1 MIRRPPRSTRTDTL
15 FPYTTLF
22 RSRASTGSAR
32 RANSAS
38 VLQSG
43 SADNDDEDSMLW
55 RSITQLLAQGVSS
68 THREA
73 IRQKG
78 FSQNCVSLGLAT
90 SPASGVRREEP
101 QKSPE
106 SRTIPGDRKSAVAG
120 KSVSVRLDIGG
131 RRTI

>member
-1 MIRRPPRSTRTDTL
+1 
-15 FPYTTLF
+15 
-22 RSRASTGSAR
+22 
-32 RANSAS
+32 
-38 VLQSG
+38 
-43 SADNDDEDSMLW
+43 MLL

-78 FSQNCVSLGLAT
+78 FSPNCVSLGLAT

-106 SRTIPGDRKSAVAG
+106 SRTIPGLAFRMVERKGIEPSTRSEEHTSELQSLMRISYAVFCL
-120 KSVSVRLDIGG
+120 KKKNINHKYH
-131 RRTI
+131 

>member
-1 MIRRPPRSTRTDTL
+1 
-15 FPYTTLF
+15 
-22 RSRASTGSAR
+22 
-32 RANSAS
+32 
-38 VLQSG
+38 
-43 SADNDDEDSMLW
+43 MLL

-78 FSQNCVSLGLAT
+78 FSPNCVSLGLAT

-106 SRTIPGDRKSAVAG
+106 SRTIPGLAFRMVERKGTEPSTSELG
-120 KSVSVRLDIGG
+120 KRRSPREAIAPTTDEYSLLRLPKHK
-131 RRTI
+131 